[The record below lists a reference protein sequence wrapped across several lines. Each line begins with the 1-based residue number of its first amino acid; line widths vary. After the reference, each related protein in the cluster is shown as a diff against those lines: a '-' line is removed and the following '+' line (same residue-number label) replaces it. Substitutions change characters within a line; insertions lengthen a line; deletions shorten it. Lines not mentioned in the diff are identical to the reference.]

1 MRRRGTQNLDDI
13 RRSLRLGMGPCQGG
27 FCIYRRHRDPARHG
41 ATRRRAGDR
50 VADVVPVGALEGVW
64 PILYGDQLRQARL
77 DDWIFQGLLDVEHLP
92 PGTDDGGGAST
103 PRAGG
108 GGMKPDV
115 VVVGA
120 GLAGL
125 SAAVRLAEAGASVR
139 VLAKGVGST
148 HLSAGTIDVLGY
160 APGRV
165 DRPLEALGRLPSPR
179 APLRPRRRAGVSAAI
194 EWFKGR
200 IAEGPLAPY
209 AYVGDGEQNV
219 LLPTAVGAVAPAGV
233 VPETMADGDLR
244 GGGRVCVV
252 GFRGLKDF
260 FPALVA
266 DNLSR
271 GPDGVTARA
280 VELDLRPEGRADP
293 NALAYARAFDDE
305 NFRAEV
311 VSQLVARV
319 DPDELV
325 AFPAV
330 LGLVTPHEVWAEM
343 EHRFGR
349 AVFEIPTLPPSVPGI
364 RVYTT
369 LAQLLTRAGGRVV
382 LNNVIT
388 GAERSGDRVRTLTAR
403 VGLREV
409 TFAPEWVVL
418 ATGGF
423 SAGGLEL
430 DSNWVTRE
438 VALGLP
444 VAGAPAAGEERF
456 RPTTSAASRWTAS
469 ACARTANNARWART
483 EAAWWRTYSWRAPRW
498 PARCRGGRS
507 RATGSAWPPASGRRS

>member
-1 MRRRGTQNLDDI
+1 
-13 RRSLRLGMGPCQGG
+13 
-27 FCIYRRHRDPARHG
+27 
-41 ATRRRAGDR
+41 
-50 VADVVPVGALEGVW
+50 
-64 PILYGDQLRQARL
+64 
-77 DDWIFQGLLDVEHLP
+77 
-92 PGTDDGGGAST
+92 
-103 PRAGG
+103 
-108 GGMKPDV
+108 MKPDV

-148 HLSAGTIDVLGY
+148 HLGAGTIDVLGY
-160 APGRV
+160 DADGGRV
-165 DRPLEALGRLPSPR
+165 DRPLEALGGLPAEHPYG
-179 APLRPRRRAGVSAAI
+179 LVGRAGVSAAI

-200 IAEGPLAPY
+200 MADGPRAPY
-209 AYVGDGEQNV
+209 AYVGDAEQNV

-233 VPETMADGDLR
+233 VPETMAGGDLR

-271 GPDGVTARA
+271 GPDGVTARG

-305 NFRAEV
+305 GFRAEV
-311 VSQLVARV
+311 VAQLVARV
-319 DPDELV
+319 APDELV

-330 LGLVTPHEVWAEM
+330 LGLVSPHEVWAEM

-369 LAQLLTRAGGRVV
+369 LTQLLTRAGGRVV

-388 GAERSGDRVRTLTAR
+388 GAERSGDRVRTLRVR

-409 TFAPEWVVL
+409 TYEPQWVVL

-423 SAGGLEL
+423 SAGGLAL
-430 DSNWVTRE
+430 DSSWVTHE

-444 VAGAPAAGEERF
+444 VAGAPAPGNERF
-456 RPTTSAASRWTAS
+456 GADYFGGQPMDRVGVRTDHEQRPVG
-469 ACARTANNARWART
+469 
-483 EAAWWRTYSWRAPRW
+483 ED
-498 PARCRGGRS
+498 GGRVVENVLVAGATLAGAAPWREKS
-507 RATGSAWPPASGRRS
+507 GDGIALATGLRAAELITGDAAGHVGDVATAGA